1 MVAII
6 PLIAWRAQQSKLIRF
21 SESCSFYSQITG
33 MLSTVLFLDDITA
46 PIVFFEK
53 RNYGADDLG

>member
-1 MVAII
+1 
-6 PLIAWRAQQSKLIRF
+6 
-21 SESCSFYSQITG
+21 

-53 RNYGADDLG
+53 RYYGADDLG